1 MTDNLTRAFK
11 ELLNQERFG
20 SQSEIVDALKK
31 QGFTGINQSKIS
43 RMLSKFGAVR
53 TRNTK
58 MEMVYCLPNE
68 LSVPN
73 TSSPL
78 KNLVLDVDHNAMLIV
93 IKTTP
98 GAAQLIARLLDSI
111 GKSEGILGTI
121 AGDDTIFV
129 TPTSDKPIDELL
141 QNVQRLFENAL

>member
-31 QGFTGINQSKIS
+31 QGFQALINQKYPECSPNLARFAPVIPKW
-43 RMLSKFGAVR
+43 
-53 TRNTK
+53 
-58 MEMVYCLPNE
+58 EMVYCLPSE

-78 KNLVLDVDHNAMLIV
+78 K
-93 IKTTP
+93 
-98 GAAQLIARLLDSI
+98 
-111 GKSEGILGTI
+111 ILY
-121 AGDDTIFV
+121 
-129 TPTSDKPIDELL
+129 
-141 QNVQRLFENAL
+141 